1 MRCVCSS
8 VERPRQNADAP
19 LQAITMLQQACADMH
34 LVAARAVKTGFET
47 REEDARGAPAMIDG
61 SQ

>member
-1 MRCVCSS
+1 
-8 VERPRQNADAP
+8 
-19 LQAITMLQQACADMH
+19 MLQQACADMH